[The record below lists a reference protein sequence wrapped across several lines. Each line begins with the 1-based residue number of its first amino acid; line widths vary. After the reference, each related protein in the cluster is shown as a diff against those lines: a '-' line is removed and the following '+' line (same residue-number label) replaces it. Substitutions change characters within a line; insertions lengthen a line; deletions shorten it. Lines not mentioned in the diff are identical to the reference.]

1 MTIAEGARLHIIA
14 VTVAITLT
22 SKSERSG
29 ICQNGDDWRLLQQK
43 TLGKN
48 PNCPLDEEVDY
59 EADDNEDGRPEADER
74 EDERVV
80 RRQMREALMIE
91 RLLWRGDWVHT
102 NRVGRSCC

>member
-1 MTIAEGARLHIIA
+1 M
-14 VTVAITLT
+14 TVAITLT

-29 ICQNGDDWRLLQQK
+29 ICQNDDAWRLLQQK
-43 TLGKN
+43 TLDKN

-59 EADDNEDGRPEADER
+59 EADDNEDGCREADER
-74 EDERVV
+74 EDERVT
-80 RRQMREALMIE
+80 RRQVREALMIE

>member
-1 MTIAEGARLHIIA
+1 MTMLGGSCSR
-14 VTVAITLT
+14 
-22 SKSERSG
+22 
-29 ICQNGDDWRLLQQK
+29 K

-80 RRQMREALMIE
+80 RRQVREALMIE